1 MKPHALAEFYRPFIA
16 AIELRGRDRPPFPR
30 STALG
35 RPLGPPRKAHD
46 VYTLGMAFS
55 RDSRRLL
62 ATGHDPKRRAW
73 LHRRSPRPWSNMLF
87 PKSTQNV
94 SQQ

>member
-1 MKPHALAEFYRPFIA
+1 MKPNALAEFYRPFIA

-30 STALG
+30 STALC
-35 RPLGPPRKAHD
+35 RPLGPPSRAHY
-46 VYTLGMAFS
+46 VYTLGVAFS

-62 ATGHDPKRRAW
+62 DTGPDPKRRAW

>member
-1 MKPHALAEFYRPFIA
+1 MKPNALAEFYRPFIA

-30 STALG
+30 STALC
-35 RPLGPPRKAHD
+35 RPLGPPSRAHY
-46 VYTLGMAFS
+46 VYTLGVAFS

-62 ATGHDPKRRAW
+62 DTGPDPKRRAW
-73 LHRRSPRPWSNMLF
+73 LHRRSPRPWSNMLC